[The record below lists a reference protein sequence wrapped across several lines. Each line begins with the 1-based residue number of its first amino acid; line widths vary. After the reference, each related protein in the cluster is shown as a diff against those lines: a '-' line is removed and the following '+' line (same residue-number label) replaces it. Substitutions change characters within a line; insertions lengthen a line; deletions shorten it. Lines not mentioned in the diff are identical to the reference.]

1 MPKTVLIVDD
11 ELTLLD
17 SLAQGLSLKGYTVL
31 KADNGKDA
39 VAIAIKNKPDI
50 ILLDVILPDIGGGEV
65 ARILQKNHATKNIP
79 IIFLTGLLT
88 KKEAGTAIAGKAFI
102 SKPYTLD
109 EVVSEIERQL
119 ENCDG
124 RKK

>member
-1 MPKTVLIVDD
+1 MPETVLIVDD

-17 SLAQGLSLKGYTVL
+17 SLAQGLSLKGYAVM

-39 VAIAIKNKPDI
+39 IEIAVKSKPDI
-50 ILLDVILPDIGGGEV
+50 ILLDIVLPDISGAEV
-65 ARILQKNHATKNIP
+65 ARILQKNRATKRIP

-88 KKEAGTAIAGKAFI
+88 KKEASTAIAGKAFI

-109 EVVSEIERQL
+109 EVINEIERQL
-119 ENCDG
+119 EKNDG
-124 RKK
+124 SKK

>member
-1 MPKTVLIVDD
+1 MPETILIVDD

-17 SLAQGLSLKGYTVL
+17 SLAQGLTLKGYNVM

-39 VAIAIKNKPDI
+39 IESALKDKPDI
-50 ILLDVILPDIGGGEV
+50 ILLDIVLPDISGGEV
-65 ARILQKNHATKNIP
+65 ARILQKHRATKHIP

-88 KKEAGTAIAGKAFI
+88 KKEANTAISGKAFI

-109 EVVSEIERQL
+109 EVTNEIERQL
-119 ENCDG
+119 EKNDG
-124 RKK
+124 SKK

>member
-17 SLAQGLSLKGYTVL
+17 SLAQGLGLKGYSVM

-39 VAIAIKNKPDI
+39 IETAVKSKPDI
-50 ILLDVILPDIGGGEV
+50 ILLDIVLPDISGAEV
-65 ARILQKNHATKNIP
+65 ARVLQKNHATKRIP

-88 KKEAGTAIAGKAFI
+88 KKEASTAIAGKDFI

-109 EVVSEIERQL
+109 EVINEIERQL
-119 ENCDG
+119 GKNDG
-124 RKK
+124 SKK